1 MRRIALLSTVAFL
14 AACGGSSSSSGTG
27 YLRVANLSAD
37 LGALD
42 FCVATAGGTFGSP
55 VMAGA
60 GTMAASGLVR
70 ASSLNEGALAVSKYF
85 SYPAGTYDVR
95 VFSMTQ
101 VGSSCASPLLTA
113 TNVSLG
119 NGVYKLIAAVGMTGA
134 TGAPHSLATFTD
146 EATVATGNVAIRF
159 ANTGILA
166 LPGATPVAL
175 PPIDVGVIPAV
186 TGATYTLIFGNVAY
200 PGVAAGG
207 IVDTNG
213 YAIVPAAG
221 FAAGAALW
229 VCSAGVAPPSPAC
242 QATTVAAG
250 VIAGGTVATAYVIG
264 LAGVAPN
271 ALLCGDN
278 QAPPVVGYPY
288 SMCTTNPNPV

>member
-1 MRRIALLSTVAFL
+1 MRRIALLSTVALL
-14 AACGGSSSSSGTG
+14 AACGGSSSSGTG
-27 YLRVANLSAD
+27 YLRVGNLSPD
-37 LGALD
+37 LGPLD
-42 FCVATAGGTFGSP
+42 FCVATAGGSFGSP

-60 GTMAASGLVR
+60 GTAAASGLVR
-70 ASSLNEGALAVSKYF
+70 ADSVNQGVQAISKYF

-134 TGAPHSLATFTD
+134 TGAGHSLATFTD
-146 EATVATGNVAIRF
+146 EATVATGYVAIRF

-166 LPGATPVAL
+166 LPGAAPVAL
-175 PPIDVGVIPAV
+175 PPIDVGVIPTAV
-186 TGATYTLIFGNVAY
+186 GATYTLIFGNVAY

-207 IVDTNG
+207 SVDTKG

-229 VCSAGVAPPSPAC
+229 VCPAGAVPPTVGC
-242 QATTVAAG
+242 QPTAVAAG
-250 VIAGGTVATAYVIG
+250 VIAGGTVASAYVIG
-264 LAGVAPN
+264 LAGLAPN

-278 QAPPVVGYPY
+278 QAPPVADYPY
-288 SMCTTNPNPV
+288 SMCTTNPNPA